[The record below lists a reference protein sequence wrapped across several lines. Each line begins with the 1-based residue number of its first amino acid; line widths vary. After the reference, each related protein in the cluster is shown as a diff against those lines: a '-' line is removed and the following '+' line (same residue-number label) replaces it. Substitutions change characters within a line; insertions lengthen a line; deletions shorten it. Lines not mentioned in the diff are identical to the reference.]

1 MGVSTMR
8 KKGDDSASGLG
19 AEWYKKACAITSTQM
34 FGGRCE
40 TETVNRTQQKNK
52 MGKVEI
58 FYKCHTQEEGWYLAL
73 DVGNGTMKNVCPY
86 QNKFGEKCE
95 WYILTTVEYNIEYI
109 FLFVYIFVY
118 ILTY

>member
-1 MGVSTMR
+1 MR

-19 AEWYKKACAITSTQM
+19 AEWYKKACAITSTQI

-58 FYKCHTQEEGWYLAL
+58 FCKCHTQEGGWYLAL
-73 DVGNGTMKNVCPY
+73 DVGP
-86 QNKFGEKCE
+86 E
-95 WYILTTVEYNIEYI
+95 WYHEECVPIPKQVWRKM
-109 FLFVYIFVY
+109 
-118 ILTY
+118 

>member
-1 MGVSTMR
+1 MTALDGSFNNA

-34 FGGRCE
+34 FGGRRCE

-58 FYKCHTQEEGWYLAL
+58 FCKCHTQEGGWYFAL
-73 DVGNGTMKNVCPY
+73 NVGNGTMKNVCPY

-95 WYILTTVEYNIEYI
+95 WYSDNCRT
-109 FLFVYIFVY
+109 
-118 ILTY
+118 